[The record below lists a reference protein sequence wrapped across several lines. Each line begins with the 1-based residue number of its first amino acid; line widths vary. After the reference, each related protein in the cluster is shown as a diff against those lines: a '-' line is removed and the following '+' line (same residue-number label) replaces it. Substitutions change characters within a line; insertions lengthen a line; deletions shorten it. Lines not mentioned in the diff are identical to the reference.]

1 MAPACKGKDEFFLK
15 PQGKAMTDVIIKIP
29 KDKEYYGKKF
39 QAYIFSYTKGGLVSV
54 GLKSKLFL
62 SIKKRGN
69 LFHRFWKS
77 LKRRVAV
84 PTNKE
89 ESRWINRD
97 RSPTETK

>member
-62 SIKKRGN
+62 SIKKRRN

-77 LKRRVAV
+77 LKRR
-84 PTNKE
+84 
-89 ESRWINRD
+89 
-97 RSPTETK
+97 